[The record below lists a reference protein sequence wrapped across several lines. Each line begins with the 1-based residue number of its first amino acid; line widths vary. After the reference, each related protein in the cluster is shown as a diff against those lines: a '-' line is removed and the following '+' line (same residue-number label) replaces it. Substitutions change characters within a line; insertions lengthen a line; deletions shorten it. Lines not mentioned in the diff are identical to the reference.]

1 MMHAFHLLVGKL
13 VVPSPV
19 RLSGRLCMAA
29 RDPGGKTKQGPQ
41 QPVPVELTSLVPVRV
56 VSVHGDFF
64 DTELHQDAPMR
75 ILQQAVEDC
84 FKVRPELQLL
94 THNRQ
99 QINPNLSLRRNGCL
113 LLKGDPYVKI
123 VVDIKKGTR
132 LNLVCQVPHQ
142 ESIPLACEGAETVW
156 DLKKKLCT
164 ALSKAELTP
173 QRIRLFWRYWELND
187 KATLDYYQLPTNAK
201 LSMMKKRGF
210 VAKLQPQRK
219 LRTTGVSLALEEEGG
234 KIFGGADMVE
244 TPRHCPSTEI
254 EMKPQTLTEPTAS
267 VSPWPAPLRQ
277 LGHAVI
283 PIDPAAGH
291 RATSSAAELASEAK
305 ARPAKDAEPA
315 KISTSSG
322 PLEIAQLKQEV
333 ASLERRIA
341 TYGVDRADHELLE
354 ESYRATLGR
363 VAELEATM
371 GRFQNLLR
379 RALTLM

>member
-1 MMHAFHLLVGKL
+1 MYAFHVLVGKL
-13 VVPSPV
+13 VVPSS
-19 RLSGRLCMAA
+19 LLLFGWLCMAA
-29 RDPGGKTKQGPQ
+29 CDPGSKTKQGPQ
-41 QPVPVELTSLVPVRV
+41 QQVPVELTSLLPVRV

-99 QINPNLSLRRNGCL
+99 QINPNLSLRKNGCL

-132 LNLVCQVPHQ
+132 LNLVCQVPHH
-142 ESIPLACEGAETVW
+142 EPIPLACEGAETVW
-156 DLKKKLCT
+156 DVKKKLCT
-164 ALSKAELTP
+164 ALSKTELTP

-201 LSMMKKRGF
+201 ISVMKKRGF

-219 LRTTGVSLALEEEGG
+219 LRRTGVSVALEEEGK
-234 KIFGGADMVE
+234 KIFSGADMVE
-244 TPRHCPSTEI
+244 TPRHRSSIEI
-254 EMKPQTLTEPTAS
+254 EMQPQMVTEPTAS

-291 RATSSAAELASEAK
+291 SATGSAAELASEA
-305 ARPAKDAEPA
+305 RVCPAKDAEPA
-315 KISTSSG
+315 KIATSSEL
-322 PLEIAQLKQEV
+322 LEIAQLKQEV

-341 TYGVDRADHELLE
+341 AYGVDRADYELLE

-363 VAELEATM
+363 VAELESTM
-371 GRFQNLLR
+371 GRFQHLLQ